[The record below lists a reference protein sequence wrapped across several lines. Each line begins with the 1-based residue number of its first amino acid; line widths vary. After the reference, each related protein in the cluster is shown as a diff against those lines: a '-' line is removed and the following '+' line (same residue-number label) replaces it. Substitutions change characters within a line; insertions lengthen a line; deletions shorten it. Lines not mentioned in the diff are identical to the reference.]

1 MLSESA
7 RMSSASEARYRVQ
20 APNST
25 PRTVKVIALDP
36 QGETVVR
43 RLSETPWAHAGF
55 LTAASLSD
63 ESGRPA
69 DGWLRDMAGTSRD
82 LIEEVAA
89 ADLVLMVATPGGR
102 ARAAALVGEACSQRR
117 VMTTA
122 LVASADGSD
131 EEGLSRTLAQI
142 RPWSLMTVIANVDDY
157 IDDMLMALR
166 AR

>member
-7 RMSSASEARYRVQ
+7 RMSSAAEARYRVQ
-20 APNST
+20 APNSR
-25 PRTVKVIALDP
+25 PRRVKVIALDP
-36 QGETVVR
+36 ASESVVR
-43 RLSETPWAHAGF
+43 RLSETPWANAAF
-55 LTAASLSD
+55 LTAAALSD
-63 ESGRPA
+63 ENGRPA
-69 DGWLRDMAGTSRD
+69 NGWLRDMAGTSRD
-82 LIEEVAA
+82 LIDEVAA

-102 ARAAALVGEACSQRR
+102 ARAAALIGEACSQRQ
-117 VMTTA
+117 VMTTG

-157 IDDMLMALR
+157 IDDMLIALR